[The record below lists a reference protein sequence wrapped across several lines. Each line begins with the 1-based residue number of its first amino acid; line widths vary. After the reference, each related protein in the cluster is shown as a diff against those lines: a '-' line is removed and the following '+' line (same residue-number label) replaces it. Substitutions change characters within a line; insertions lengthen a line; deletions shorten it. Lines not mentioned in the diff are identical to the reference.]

1 MSDGIA
7 RFKDFTGDAEPIQ
20 FKIHDEVF
28 TAFEDIP
35 LKHMGK
41 LTDIGSDLQSGD
53 GTAAINRLLRLFEK
67 LLVPESYVRFQAAV
81 NGESTTSIGISRIK
95 AIIPWLMEQYG
106 LRPTEA
112 SSGSGDTSSES
123 GASST
128 DGAAPGESTSETSTL
143 SVDSI
148 SLSTG

>member
-1 MSDGIA
+1 MTDGIA

-41 LTDIGSDLQSGD
+41 LADIGGDLQAGD

-67 LLVPESYVRFQAAV
+67 LLVPESYARFQAAV

-112 SSGSGDTSSES
+112 SSGSGDTLSES

-128 DGAAPGESTSETSTL
+128 DGAQPVESISESSTP
-143 SVDSI
+143 SEDST